1 MQNPQENA
9 FARNIF
15 NKVAP
20 TSLKEALAQVL
31 SPELCEMFKHTFL
44 QNTSGRLL
52 LFLVSHCMNI
62 QERTDAVAVN
72 YFRDQLLTTQAFTC
86 STLTMETLEQGVK
99 DVQR

>member
-31 SPELCEMFKHTFL
+31 SPELCEMFKHTF
-44 QNTSGRLL
+44 
-52 LFLVSHCMNI
+52 FI
-62 QERTDAVAVN
+62 E
-72 YFRDQLLTTQAFTC
+72 YFWTTASVF
-86 STLTMETLEQGVK
+86 S
-99 DVQR
+99 

>member
-1 MQNPQENA
+1 
-9 FARNIF
+9 
-15 NKVAP
+15 
-20 TSLKEALAQVL
+20 
-31 SPELCEMFKHTFL
+31 
-44 QNTSGRLL
+44 
-52 LFLVSHCMNI
+52 MNI